1 MTTKE
6 AKDLESLLESKGYK
20 YYNQCLSSNEDYAY
34 GKSFDIT
41 YDEYGERNI
50 GYQVLFRFWD
60 WRQYGKAGLCEFG
73 LNVIVLASQEHRSDL
88 VFTQE
93 EYDIDKIE
101 QIAEGFYEF
110 CKKYIQGCTKAK

>member
-6 AKDLESLLESKGYK
+6 AKDFESLLESKGYK
-20 YYNQCLSSNEDYAY
+20 CYNQCLSSNEDYAY
-34 GKSFDIT
+34 GKSFGIT
-41 YDEYGERNI
+41 YDEDGDRKV

-60 WRQYGKAGLCEFG
+60 WRKFDAIASCEFSV
-73 LNVIVLASQEHRSDL
+73 NVAVLVSQEHRSDL
-88 VFTQE
+88 ILAQE
-93 EYDIDKIE
+93 KYDIDKIE

>member
-34 GKSFDIT
+34 SKSFDIT
-41 YDEYGERNI
+41 YDEDGERNI

-73 LNVIVLASQEHRSDL
+73 LDVAVLVSQEHRSDL

-93 EYDIDKIE
+93 EYDIEKIE

-110 CKKYIQGCTKAK
+110 CKKYIPGCANAK

>member
-6 AKDLESLLESKGYK
+6 IKDFESLLKSKGYA
-20 YYNQCLSSNEDYAY
+20 YYNQCLSSNENYVY

-41 YDEYGERNI
+41 YDEDGDRNI

-60 WRQYGKAGLCEFG
+60 WRKFGKKGLYEFS
-73 LNVIVLASQEHRSDL
+73 LDVAVLVSQEHRTDL
-88 VFTQE
+88 VLGQE
-93 EYDIDKIE
+93 EYDIEKIE

-110 CKKYIQGCTKAK
+110 CKKYIPGCAKAK

>member
-20 YYNQCLSSNEDYAY
+20 YYNQCLSSNEDYDY
-34 GKSFDIT
+34 GKSFDTT
-41 YDEYGERNI
+41 YDEDGNKNI

-60 WRQYGKAGLCEFG
+60 WRKYKQIGELEFG
-73 LNVIVLASQEHRSDL
+73 VDVAVVVSQEHRSDL
-88 VFTQE
+88 ILGQE
-93 EYDIDKIE
+93 EYDIEKIE